1 MSTRAPS
8 GALSLACV
16 VRIPSLVLIEMLAN
30 NQLQHRLVAE
40 TALRTLCPERLD
52 ECVVQR
58 DRPRARLSMDPPQ
71 AARFGDR
78 GAQVRTLEGALLRVA
93 VRVRLCFRLVRFIE
107 SPFIAPHWP
116 ARDRPEQAAPAGDDD
131 GKLAPGRL

>member
-16 VRIPSLVLIEMLAN
+16 VRIPGLVLIEMLPN

-78 GAQVRTLEGALLRVA
+78 GAQVRTLEGALLGV
-93 VRVRLCFRLVRFIE
+93 
-107 SPFIAPHWP
+107 SP
-116 ARDRPEQAAPAGDDD
+116 ARRRSRPALFPLGTLHRVSVHCAALAGT
-131 GKLAPGRL
+131 